1 MQKTALIVP
10 CYNEEER
17 LNTPRL
23 RAFSAADTEVVFYFV
38 DDGSSD
44 GTLHILKS
52 LQASNP
58 DAFRLLALPQNVGK
72 AEAVRQGI
80 QAALSEEP
88 GYVGYWDADLA
99 TPLTELPRFQD
110 VLVDHP
116 EVDLVYGARIKLLG
130 RHIQRNELRHYLGRI
145 FATAVSIMLRVGIYD
160 SQCGAKLFRVTPV
173 LQRLFE
179 EPFST
184 NWFFDVEILARYMRL
199 RDDCPSLMPLEEIVY
214 ELPLRQWVD
223 VAGSKVDFKVYVR
236 TGGDLLQI
244 LRRYKLY
251 RR

>member
-1 MQKTALIVP
+1 MRKTALIVP

-17 LNTPRL
+17 LNPPL
-23 RAFSAADTEVVFYFV
+23 FRAFSAAETEVIFYFV
-38 DDGSSD
+38 DDGSTD
-44 GTLHILKS
+44 GTLPILKT

-58 DAFRLLALPQNVGK
+58 DVFQLLVLPKNVGK

-80 QAALSEEP
+80 QAALSAEP

-99 TPLTELPRFQD
+99 TPLTELPRFRD
-110 VLVDHP
+110 VLVQHP
-116 EVDLVYGARIKLLG
+116 EVDLVYGARVKLLG
-130 RHIQRNELRHYLGRI
+130 RHIKRNEQRHYLGRI
-145 FATAVSIMLRVGIYD
+145 FATAVSTMLRVGIYD

-184 NWFFDVEILARYMRL
+184 TWFFDVEILARYMRL
-199 RDDCPSLMPLEEIVY
+199 RDDCPSLRPVEEVVY

-223 VAGSKVDFKVYVR
+223 VAGSKVDFSVYFR
-236 TGGDLLQI
+236 TGGDLLRI

-251 RR
+251 R